1 MPKGRPKKYID
12 QNQFEKLCGLHCTEI
27 EICSFFDV
35 TDKTLNRW
43 CRETYGMKFSEV
55 FKKKQSIGNI
65 SIRRNQMEL
74 SKKSAAMAIWLGK
87 QYLHQTDEISGTA
100 NLKEDNKDVLS
111 IAFEE
116 LSKNGLIENDK

>member
-1 MPKGRPKKYID
+1 MGAGRPKKDID

-43 CRETYGMKFSEV
+43 CREVYGMKFSEV
-55 FKKKQSIGNI
+55 FKKKRDIGNI

-74 SKKSAAMAIWLGK
+74 SKKSASMAIWLGK
-87 QYLHQTDEISGTA
+87 QYLNQTDEISVTS
-100 NLKEDNKDVLS
+100 NLKEDDKDALS

-116 LSKNGLIENDK
+116 LTKNGLTEDDK

>member
-1 MPKGRPKKYID
+1 MGRPKKDID
-12 QNQFEKLCGLHCTEI
+12 KNQFEKLCGLHCTEI

-43 CRETYGMKFSEV
+43 CREVYGKGFSDV
-55 FKKKQSIGNI
+55 FKKKRDIGNI

-74 SKKSAAMAIWLGK
+74 SKKSASMAIWLGK
-87 QYLHQTDEISGTA
+87 QYLNQTDEISVTS
-100 NLKEDNKDVLS
+100 NLKEDDKDALS

-116 LSKNGLIENDK
+116 LTKNGLTEEDDK